1 MGAED
6 SLRRFQTTVSVTTS
20 TEIPRSAYGGERASS
35 LPSVSESEPESSSDR
50 SWIRSKTSTTTS
62 ATQPATTPAAFQ
74 DTVDFNVVR
83 FNTEYSFRTKQG
95 KYLQTVMED
104 LSDRDDASVVTFSS
118 VAESVSSRLR
128 NGAAS
133 VPQNTTIYLLG
144 ADGQGIGEVTDALQF
159 VNLEQKDSTSPL
171 MYGATVAIKSAA
183 AKER

>member
-1 MGAED
+1 M
-6 SLRRFQTTVSVTTS
+6 
-20 TEIPRSAYGGERASS
+20 
-35 LPSVSESEPESSSDR
+35 
-50 SWIRSKTSTTTS
+50 RSKTSTTTS
-62 ATQPATTPAAFQ
+62 ATQPATAPAAFQ

-128 NGAAS
+128 NGAAT

-159 VNLEQKDSTSPL
+159 VNLEQKDSTAPL